1 MAYTATKTLN
11 PALFAFPSGVDNTE
25 HTVILRGTLVENDT
39 ATEYVPG
46 GVGSTAFQVT
56 AFSAVG
62 LVTYSSFKGVP
73 LVNGQLVVIYNTASN
88 TNDGTFTVSNVVAS
102 STSAGTFTAV
112 PLTGK
117 TLSGTGQTGQTAQGV
132 GQLHFGVQALI
143 PQTFTV
149 TAVSNTGGQVTYT
162 YTTLVGPQLQAS
174 QSVTIAG
181 CTNAANNGTFTINS
195 ITQTS
200 STAGSFIVTNSAGVT
215 TDSGTGSGNF
225 QAGLQTFAR
234 NGVPVVQM
242 TFFSIK
248 GYTYVWNTTNSTVQ
262 IFLTGTSSGA
272 VQNEAGLG
280 ATVAFDGT
288 IRFEAIY
295 VRG

>member
-11 PALFAFPSGVDNTE
+11 LALFQFPQGVDNTE
-25 HTVILRGTLVENDT
+25 HTVILRGNVVENDT

-46 GVGSTAFQVT
+46 GVGSTSFQVT

-62 LVTYSSFKGVP
+62 LVTYSSLKGIQ
-73 LVNGQLVVIYNTASN
+73 LVNGQTVVIYNTASN

-112 PLTGK
+112 PLVGK

-174 QSVTIAG
+174 QFVTIAG
-181 CTNAANNGTFTINS
+181 CTNAANNGTFSINS

-234 NGVPVVQM
+234 NGLPVVQM

-248 GYTYVWNTTNSTVQ
+248 GYTYVWNPTNSTVQ
-262 IFLTGTSSGA
+262 IFLTGTSSGS

-280 ATVAFDGT
+280 PTVAFDNT

-295 VRG
+295 IRG